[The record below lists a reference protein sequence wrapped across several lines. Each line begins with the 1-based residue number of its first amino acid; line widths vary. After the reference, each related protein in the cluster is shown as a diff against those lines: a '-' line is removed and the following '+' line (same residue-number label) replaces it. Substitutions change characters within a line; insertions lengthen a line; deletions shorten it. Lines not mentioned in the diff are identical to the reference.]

1 MNESSCDPS
10 SGSGAIAVTS
20 RRTSSQ
26 ISWGMW
32 EISTGTISRGLADV
46 GCLDLPELFVSM
58 VSLTTVTDNF
68 DAAFEKNVMRLGR
81 KA

>member
-10 SGSGAIAVTS
+10 SGSGVIAVTS

-26 ISWGMW
+26 ISWGMC

-46 GCLDLPELFVSM
+46 GCSDLWLQFVST
-58 VSLTTVTDNF
+58 VSLTTVTF
-68 DAAFEKNVMRLGR
+68 DLDVVFEGNVTLSRQ